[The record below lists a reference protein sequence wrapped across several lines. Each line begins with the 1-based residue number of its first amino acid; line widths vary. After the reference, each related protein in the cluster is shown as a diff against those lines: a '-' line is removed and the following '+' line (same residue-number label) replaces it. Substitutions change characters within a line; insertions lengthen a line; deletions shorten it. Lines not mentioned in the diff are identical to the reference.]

1 MTQMNIHHRGAL
13 ALYLPSQLLPVLLS
27 KLNKWNKY
35 FFLVFYV
42 VTKSTA
48 NFLLF
53 MLTFSGTSLM
63 NVGHMNSVV
72 FCAAPTF
79 IYEMV
84 ITIEHSVIDERI
96 IDMQHETNV

>member
-1 MTQMNIHHRGAL
+1 
-13 ALYLPSQLLPVLLS
+13 
-27 KLNKWNKY
+27 
-35 FFLVFYV
+35 
-42 VTKSTA
+42 
-48 NFLLF
+48 
-53 MLTFSGTSLM
+53 M